1 MLGYMRLIV
10 SIVCGLHASAWAQV
24 HSTIFD
30 GDTRTGA
37 GQARSTSSGQAWPA
51 KPMRVIVPVTAGSA
65 TDTIARIV
73 SERLAVQLGQNLV
86 LDNRPGASGTIG
98 IAAAAKAEA
107 DGYTILVYSSSYTV
121 VPITYSNL
129 PYDTVLDF
137 TGITPLGNV
146 PNILVIAPSKGIR
159 SVRELIAAAKSKPGS
174 ITYASIGTG
183 SATQLSAERFR
194 LGAGFEGVHVPF
206 KGTPE
211 ALTDVIA
218 GRVDF
223 YFCPVI
229 SAVQLIREGRLL
241 ALATGSTQRS
251 SALPDVPTTLEAGIP
266 NSDYNFWVG
275 MMVRS
280 RTPRD
285 IVMKLHQN
293 TAKALESPET
303 KERLAKLGVEQ
314 MIMTPEKF
322 DAYIKAELASNAKLI
337 RAAGIPA
344 N

>member
-1 MLGYMRLIV
+1 
-10 SIVCGLHASAWAQV
+10 
-24 HSTIFD
+24 
-30 GDTRTGA
+30 
-37 GQARSTSSGQAWPA
+37 
-51 KPMRVIVPVTAGSA
+51 MRVIVPVTAGSA

-285 IVMKLHQN
+285 IVMKIHQN

-322 DAYIKAELASNAKLI
+322 DAYIKAELVSNAKLI

>member
-1 MLGYMRLIV
+1 MRLIV

-24 HSTIFD
+24 HSTSFD
-30 GDTRTGA
+30 GDNRTGT

-322 DAYIKAELASNAKLI
+322 DAYIKAELVSYAKLI